1 MRTLRRYLAREIYLA
16 TAFVMVAFLALFAF
30 FDLVSELRDVGRST
44 YRLAQAFI
52 FVGLSLP
59 GHVYE
64 LFPIAALIGTLY
76 VLARLAANSEF
87 AVMRTAGLSPLQA
100 GVALVRIGAVFVVLT
115 VLVGELLTPAA
126 ASMAQRLRLVAL
138 GAGAGQELRSGV
150 WVRSGQSFIN
160 VRTVHGDSTIAEIL
174 IYDFATDGRLASIS
188 QAEAGSYMGENRWR
202 LTGVVETE
210 FMPEGARLTRE
221 PERVWHSV
229 LTPDVLTVL
238 AVDPQKMSGFDLFQ
252 YSRHLARN
260 HQSSVRYDIALWQKL
275 SYPVSA
281 LVMMALALPFG
292 YLNVRHGGLG
302 AKIFAGIMLGVLFY
316 GMNTM
321 FGYVGVLERWPAAL
335 SAWVPSVLFFL
346 TAVIMMWRI
355 ERR

>member
-64 LFPIAALIGTLY
+64 LFPIAALIGTLD

-229 LTPDVLTVL
+229 LTPDGLTVL

-260 HQSSVRYDIALWQKL
+260 RPD
-275 SYPVSA
+275 P
-281 LVMMALALPFG
+281 P
-292 YLNVRHGGLG
+292 
-302 AKIFAGIMLGVLFY
+302 
-316 GMNTM
+316 
-321 FGYVGVLERWPAAL
+321 
-335 SAWVPSVLFFL
+335 
-346 TAVIMMWRI
+346 
-355 ERR
+355 RRDR

>member
-44 YRLAQAFI
+44 YRLAQAFL

-59 GHVYE
+59 GHMYE
-64 LFPIAALIGTLY
+64 LFPIAVLIGTLY

-87 AVMRTAGLSPLQA
+87 AVMRTAGLSPFQA
-100 GVALVRIGAVFVVLT
+100 GVALLRIGVVFVVLT

-138 GAGAGQELRSGV
+138 GAGVGQELRSGV
-150 WVRSGQSFIN
+150 WVRSGQSFVN
-160 VRTVHGDSTIAEIL
+160 VRTVHGDSSIAEVL
-174 IYDFATDGRLASIS
+174 VYDFAADGTLRAIS
-188 QAEAGSYMGENRWR
+188 QAEQGRYLGENRWT
-202 LTGVVETE
+202 LSGVVETR
-210 FMPEGARLTRE
+210 FLPEGAQVTRE
-221 PERVWHSV
+221 AERVWESV

-238 AVDPQKMSGFDLFQ
+238 AVDPQKMSAFDLFQ

-260 HQSSVRYDIALWQKL
+260 HQNSVRYDIALWQKL

-302 AKIFAGIMLGVLFY
+302 AKVFAGIMLGVLFY
-316 GMNTM
+316 GMNTL

-335 SAWVPSVLFFL
+335 SAWVPSTLFLL